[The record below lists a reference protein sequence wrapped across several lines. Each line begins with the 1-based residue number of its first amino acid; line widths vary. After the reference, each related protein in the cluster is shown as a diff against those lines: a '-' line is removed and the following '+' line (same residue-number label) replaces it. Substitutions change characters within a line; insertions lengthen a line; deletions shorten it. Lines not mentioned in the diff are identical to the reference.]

1 MLSIHD
7 YIRDLS
13 SSSAKTKEDAARV
26 LGHLARENEENRDA
40 IREAGGIE
48 LLIECLGDK
57 SSDAR
62 KYAPQA
68 LAILASNGR
77 NQRVIINILN
87 QGGIELLIGCLSD
100 EIELVRFGAVRV
112 FVKFSSSDGNADGI
126 GFIGYLDYKDCLA
139 PLITCLSDA
148 IGIVRCGAAKVLSNL
163 ASEKTTHQD
172 AIREAGGIEPLIG
185 CLRDEDANVRKNA
198 ARALVNLS
206 ANASNQDAIRQVGG
220 LEPLIRR
227 LKEEE
232 IADVHCFLILAIA
245 NLACNATNQDAI
257 REAGGLEPLIRCLLD
272 SSRAVRE
279 KAARALGNL
288 ADNAKNQDT
297 IREAGGLMP
306 LIACLGDKISVVR
319 KEAARALGNLADN
332 AKNQDAIR
340 EAGGLMPL
348 IACLGDKISD
358 VREKAAWALAD
369 LACNGTNRGVI
380 IPYLMGNLK
389 NDNPPSIRSGAA
401 SALVNLAANATNQ
414 DAIREVGVLALL
426 IGLLRD
432 PDVNV
437 RKYAAYALN
446 NFSTNA
452 TNQDAIREA
461 GGLAPLIGCLSDK
474 CPGLRLHAAKALAS
488 LAADAT
494 NQDAIREA
502 GGLMP
507 LIAACLGDEI
517 SDVREDAARALA
529 ALACNGTNIGLIILY
544 LIGNLKNDNPLSI
557 RLAATSAFVNLA
569 NNVTN
574 QDAIREAGG
583 LAPLI
588 GCLRDESLG
597 VRQNAAQAL
606 ASLAANA
613 TNQDAIREA
622 GGLAPLIGYLRD
634 GNSDM
639 RHYAAGALGIL
650 AMNTTN
656 KDSIRGAGALPLLLS
671 MLGDEDADA
680 ELRRATE
687 RALKNLARGIPSEEI
702 TTDLES
708 PLGRGGFGQV
718 FKGSWKK
725 PDEEATQTIAV
736 KKILLLS
743 KAIFLCY
750 AAELGEKNDRLYWS
764 KLFEEFGSKEA
775 LEIVSLVTLCLFVES
790 KNSWYVCVL
799 RVEQENDNRQV
810 FVNKI
815 RPMEL
820 SFKDSFLEKIRK
832 TPGMKEP
839 LLESHGLTL
848 DECTALFTTN
858 FSVIHANEELIVSMK
873 KICEFSLIR
882 HREAERYLL
891 LQETALF
898 INCDHANIVKFYG
911 YTEGTTVPQVIM
923 KFYSG
928 GGLDNL
934 IRQTR
939 GNPIPEGRRLSFS
952 LQMLRGL
959 DYLHQYGIVHGDLK
973 PANILLDKD
982 DTLVLADLGL
992 STSKEEGWARGTV
1005 PYMSPELLKMGARN
1019 TLASDIFALGV
1030 VFWELLSLEAPWKDR
1045 NPEEI
1050 KEFVRAGKTL
1060 YTKDSWPADYLSL
1073 LTSMWLCCAERP
1085 QAKDIL
1091 PSLEAANRMYH
1102 ASNSQLLSAR
1112 SAANTG
1118 GGGALSSESWTQDS
1132 STLASSSSMGAG
1144 GGSAKGSESP
1154 SSFLSSCIF

>member
-148 IGIVRCGAAKVLSNL
+148 IGVVRYGAAMTLKNL
-163 ASEKTTHQD
+163 VSKKGTKSTYQD
-172 AIREAGGIEPLIG
+172 AIRKAGGIEPLIG
-185 CLRDEDANVRKNA
+185 CLRDENANVRKNA
-198 ARALVNLS
+198 ARAL
-206 ANASNQDAIRQVGG
+206 A
-220 LEPLIRR
+220 
-227 LKEEE
+227 
-232 IADVHCFLILAIA
+232 HLAH
-245 NLACNATNQDAI
+245 NNGTNQDAI
-257 REAGGLEPLIRCLLD
+257 RESPGLALWIARLGDEIFDVCE
-272 SSRAVRE
+272 A
-279 KAARALGNL
+279 AARALLDFACNGTNRGIIILYLIGHLKSANPPSIRSGAAMAL
-288 ADNAKNQDT
+288 ASLAANAANQDA

-820 SFKDSFLEKIRK
+820 SFKESFLEKIRK

-848 DECTALFTTN
+848 DECKALFITN